1 MRRIAVFIGTRPE
14 AIKMAPVIAALKRSK
29 AFEPV
34 VVNTGQHRELIE
46 QVIDLFEIE
55 IDRDL
60 AVMEPNQSLAP
71 LLARLLTR
79 IDIALSELRPD
90 MVLAQGDTSTV
101 LATALAAFY
110 RHIPF
115 GHVEA
120 GLRTGN
126 LRSPFPEEGN
136 RVLTSPLAALHF
148 APTKA
153 AADNLRHEGIAD
165 TQIIV
170 TGNTVIDALFMELQ
184 RQRQPAVHETIAARI
199 RERIGADFGQRP
211 FVLVTGHRRENFGAG
226 FDQICD
232 ALAALAVRFP
242 NHLFVYPVHLN
253 PNVQAVVNRR
263 LGNIENI
270 RLIEPQPY
278 AEFVA
283 LLANCRLALTDSGG
297 VQEEAPSLGKPVLV
311 MRDTTERPEGVV
323 AGTAK
328 LVGANAEAI
337 VAEVSRLLSEEA
349 DYRQMAEAVN
359 PYGDGR
365 AAQRIL
371 AAIEQFFTPNESVVG
386 IEVRI
391 DSDSVSYSRFN

>member
-29 AFEPV
+29 TFEPV

-184 RQRQPAVHETIAARI
+184 RQRQPAVQESLAARM
-199 RERIGADFGQRP
+199 RDRIGADFGQRP
-211 FVLVTGHRRENFGAG
+211 FVLVTGHRRENFGTG

-253 PNVQAVVNRR
+253 PNVQTVVNRR
-263 LGNIENI
+263 LGNIENV

-283 LLANCRLALTDSGG
+283 LLASCRLALTDSGG

-311 MRDTTERPEGVV
+311 MRDTTERPEGVA
-323 AGTAK
+323 AGTAR
-328 LVGANAEAI
+328 LVGADANAI
-337 VAEVSRLLSEEA
+337 VAEGTRLLSEESA
-349 DYRQMAEAVN
+349 YRQMSEAVN
-359 PYGDGR
+359 PYGDGH

-371 AAIEQFFTPNESVVG
+371 AAIENFFVPSEIAAG
-386 IEVRI
+386 LEVRI
-391 DSDSVSYSRFN
+391 NPDSVTYSRFN